1 MSAKHLPVLVD
12 EVVAALA
19 PHEGGHYVDATF
31 GAGGYSRAILDKAD
45 CRVTGIDRDP
55 DALAEAAPLLARYA
69 GRLSLKQSTFG
80 ALDQIIADKVDGIA
94 FDLGVSSMQL
104 DRAPRGFSFR
114 FDGPLDMRMSR
125 HGPSAADLV
134 NSADEEELARIIYV
148 YGEERFS
155 RRIAREIVRV
165 RKDARIETTLQLA
178 NLIRY
183 VIPVRPVDIDPATR
197 TFQALRIAVNDE
209 LGELTRGL
217 AAAEK
222 LLQPGG
228 RLAVVTFHS
237 LEDRAVKSFL
247 RAHSGGEGAPSRH
260 APANSGA
267 SAPSFELLTRRP
279 VTPGVEEC
287 QRNPRARSAKLRAA
301 IRTSAPPMDAL
312 KEKVA

>member
-1 MSAKHLPVLVD
+1 MDKRHLPVLVD
-12 EVVAALA
+12 EIVTALA

-31 GAGGYSRAILDKAD
+31 GAGGYSKALLDTAA

-55 DALAEAAPLLARYA
+55 DALAEAEPLLAHYA
-69 GRLSLKQSTFG
+69 GRLTLKQGTFG
-80 ALDQIIADKVDGIA
+80 TLDRIIEGQVDGIA

-114 FDGPLDMRMSR
+114 FDGRLDMRMSQS
-125 HGPSAADLV
+125 GTSAADIV
-134 NSADEEELARIIYV
+134 NNADEEELARIIYV

-155 RRIAREIVRV
+155 RRIAKEIVRV
-165 RKDARIETTLQLA
+165 RKDAQIETTQQLA

-183 VIPVRPVDIDPATR
+183 VIPGRPTDIDPATR

-209 LGELTRGL
+209 LGELERGL
-217 AAAEK
+217 CAAEK
-222 LLQPGG
+222 LLPPGG

-247 RAHSGGEGAPSRH
+247 RTRSGGDGAPSRH
-260 APANSGA
+260 TPANSVA
-267 SAPSFELLTRRP
+267 AAPSFELLTKRP
-279 VTPGVEEC
+279 VTPGIAEC

-301 IRTSAPPMDAL
+301 ARTSAPVFS
-312 KEKVA
+312 KEIAA